1 MGSHAEMLEG
11 AAGKKGGELWGACG
25 EEHQSLRIEAFRMAR
40 YEVFRANDD
49 KDLAG
54 TNAEVSFSN
63 GLTTT
68 KQAAK

>member
-1 MGSHAEMLEG
+1 
-11 AAGKKGGELWGACG
+11 
-25 EEHQSLRIEAFRMAR
+25 MAR
-40 YEVFRANDD
+40 CEVFRANDD